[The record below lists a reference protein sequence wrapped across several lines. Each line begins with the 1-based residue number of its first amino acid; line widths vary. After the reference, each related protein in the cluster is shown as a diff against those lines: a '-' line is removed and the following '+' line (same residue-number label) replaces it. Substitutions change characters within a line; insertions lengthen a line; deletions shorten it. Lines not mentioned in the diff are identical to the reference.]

1 MAGSKKKIMK
11 PTPKPA
17 FVPGK
22 PGKATRPERS
32 MGANELRALIDQR
45 ERRPYDPKDLKR
57 LEGQPIRREKG
68 GAVPS
73 EYKGFSKLPE
83 AVQTKMDPVAAKKY
97 KKGGAVCRGGRSA
110 ERGTQF
116 RGVR

>member
-1 MAGSKKKIMK
+1 MRG
-11 PTPKPA
+11 
-17 FVPGK
+17 GK
-22 PGKATRPERS
+22 PISDRDKMKMEKMLRPKKTGRESGKVISDADVKKVEA
-32 MGANELRALIDQR
+32 MLQK
-45 ERRPYDPKDLKR
+45 PKKPKTDRQLMQFKD
-57 LEGQPIRREKG
+57 G

-83 AVQTKMDPVAAKKY
+83 AVQTKIDPVAAKKY